1 MAKNRRLTMPPL
13 LSLNEKGSALA
24 ELSLQDKV
32 VLVTG
37 SARRV
42 GKAILTEFARHGS
55 RVVIHYNS
63 SENEAQLTASE
74 LTSTYGVEALICQ
87 ADQSHPA
94 EVGRLFEKIADRF
107 GRIDVLV
114 NSAANFTQ
122 TPLLDVSYEEW
133 QRVIGVN
140 LTGPWLCLQT
150 AGRLMREQR
159 GGAIINIGDNSGLH
173 PWSTRPAHSI
183 SKAGVIALTK
193 TAAAALAR
201 YNIRVNCVVPGPIM
215 KPPEASEEV
224 WQRAV
229 SAVPMGDEG
238 SGADVG
244 RACVFLAT
252 NDFINGAIL
261 TVDGGEAVGS
271 RK

>member
-1 MAKNRRLTMPPL
+1 MTTPPL
-13 LSLNEKGSALA
+13 LSSNEKDNALA

-55 RVVIHYNS
+55 RVVVHYNS
-63 SENEAQLTASE
+63 SENEAQLTATEIS
-74 LTSTYGVEALICQ
+74 SIYGVETLICQ
-87 ADQSHPA
+87 ANHSHPA
-94 EVGRLFEKIADRF
+94 EVDRMFEKVTERF
-107 GRIDVLV
+107 GHIDVLV
-114 NSAANFTQ
+114 NSAANFTR

-133 QRVIGVN
+133 QHVIGVN
-140 LTGPWLCLQT
+140 LTGPWLCLQA
-150 AGRLMREQR
+150 AGRLMRER
-159 GGAIINIGDNSGLH
+159 GGGAIINIGDNSGLH
-173 PWSTRPAHSI
+173 PWSTRPTHSI

-215 KPPEASEEV
+215 KPPEDSEEA

-244 RACVFLAT
+244 RACVFLAK
-252 NDFINGAIL
+252 NDFINGAVL
-261 TVDGGEAVGS
+261 TVDGGESVGS